1 MIYIAKVRRQ
11 FKPQVLPSAGLSR
24 VQATEDPTA
33 VERKRTKEERGLQ
46 RGYKRNRSMKNGVD
60 KQTRERHK
68 SKKNHEK

>member
-1 MIYIAKVRRQ
+1 MNNKM
-11 FKPQVLPSAGLSR
+11 
-24 VQATEDPTA
+24 A